1 MDSAAMKH
9 EVPGAASGQLQVTEQ
24 DVRSAMWR
32 HIITLQWSWNYER
45 MQALGWL
52 WSMLPILT
60 KVYRDP
66 EQLKLAMRRNIN
78 FYNTNPVV
86 GSPAI
91 FGAAVAMEQ
100 EQNPDMSDSLKV
112 GLMGPFAGIGDTVM
126 AILARPIVAVF
137 AAAMA
142 MSGSIGG
149 AWLMFLTGL
158 AFVATMPWQFRLG
171 YRQGLNMVNEV
182 ASGGRIQQITEAAT
196 IMGMIVIGG
205 FVPSILAGVT
215 TPLKFARTLMV
226 QGKATEKVVEV
237 QGILDQIVPYI
248 LPVAFVA
255 LAYWLLKSRK
265 WSPVKVLLLLMVLAF
280 VGSAVK
286 IL

>member
-1 MDSAAMKH
+1 MASA
-9 EVPGAASGQLQVTEQ
+9 VTQ
-24 DVRSAMWR
+24 KDVRSAMWR

-60 KVYRDP
+60 KVYRDDP

-100 EQNPDMSDSLKV
+100 EKNPDMADSLKV

-126 AILARPIVAVF
+126 AILVRPIVAVF

-142 MSGSIGG
+142 MNGSVWG
-149 AWLMFLTGL
+149 AWLMFLAGL

-182 ASGGRIQQITEAAT
+182 ASGGRIEQITEAAT
-196 IMGMIVIGG
+196 IMGLVVIGG

-226 QGKATEKVVEV
+226 QGKATEKVVEL

-255 LAYWLLKSRK
+255 LAYWLLRSRK
-265 WSPVKVLLLLMVLAF
+265 WSPVRVLLLLMVIAF
-280 VGSAVK
+280 IGSAAK